1 MNTYTENKGIKQL
14 LVALFFVFFIGLIS
28 CSPQNKLLKQ
38 ARIQNHAGMHEE
50 AANLYYNV
58 LLTDAKN
65 KEAKQGLLQNAQLVI
80 NDKFAKFSKQV
91 IDGNIEDALKTYQ
104 FAQGYFKN
112 ADKVGVVLSWPNE
125 YEEVH
130 ADILREYTDKQFD
143 LAVSLMQNRKY
154 ETAEKV
160 FERMATFD
168 TSFKNVSV
176 LRLHTVLDPLYN
188 KALDA
193 YQKGDYKDAY
203 FLFNKIVGID
213 DGYKDALKLRNQA
226 QQQATSVVGVLPIG
240 GQTFNGLDFSDLS
253 FEIADKLSQQQ
264 GAYVKIADVKALQR
278 EIDNRGFSGF
288 KTMEQ
293 AIDAA
298 KNLNLGYAVIVWF
311 DSVSYTKSKPDIYI
325 RDAYE
330 SVTENIL
337 NPYTNTYS
345 SISRFKKATYTD
357 KTEAQ
362 QLSTKVR
369 VVLLQVKTQQILLSE
384 VIGLN
389 KNDELHAAIY
399 KGNSANLYPNL
410 PDGNYLPHVSQ
421 EWRNMFTNPRKNLI
435 PLPVLSQSV
444 VDELA
449 EKMALLIQPKLR

>member
-14 LVALFFVFFIGLIS
+14 LVALFFVFLIGLIS

-38 ARIQNHAGMHEE
+38 ARIQNQAGMHEE

-143 LAVSLMQNRKY
+143 LAVSLMQNRRY

-193 YQKGDYKDAY
+193 YQKSDYKDAY

-357 KTEAQ
+357 KIEAQ

-369 VVLLQVKTQQILLSE
+369 VVLLQVKTQQVLLSE
-384 VIGLN
+384 VISLN